1 MREFDTI
8 GLKSCQLQAN
18 LFACSVE
25 EAACSSP
32 VFVRRFMNSSLA
44 RRIDAKGILAES
56 STVSDMLQEIEE
68 EYGESAYGKVKYG
81 HEEMY
86 WMGYL
91 YRYWCYVFGESSS
104 HVFKIIGAR
113 ELHDLYFPYHSL
125 DPEQAI
131 RRIAESKGIA
141 LEEDPI
147 EKGVKALRKIRKN
160 KGYTY
165 YCIGL
170 GE

>member
-1 MREFDTI
+1 MRDFDTI

-86 WMGYL
+86 WMGYV
-91 YRYWCYVFGESSS
+91 YRYWCYTYQKTSKQIYKFI
-104 HVFKIIGAR
+104 KPK
-113 ELHDLYFPYHSL
+113 ELRNLYYPYHSL
-125 DPEQAI
+125 DPSQAI
-131 RRIAESKGIA
+131 ERILESKGA
-141 LEEDPI
+141 D
-147 EKGVKALRKIRKN
+147 EKNFTTRGVAIMRNIMKRKLVNSPMAQKR
-160 KGYTY
+160 
-165 YCIGL
+165 L
-170 GE
+170 